1 MSCSLYVELL
11 PELEDCMVPKMML
24 QPIVE
29 NAIIHGLEG
38 ADSGSILVEVSR
50 LSGNL
55 LQITVTDSGHGL
67 PPEIVG
73 RYGDRS
79 KDSHR
84 GHLGL
89 YNVDTILHKHY
100 GTDFGLFLSN
110 RKDGP
115 GAIVSAV
122 LPIQKEGDAS
132 C

>member
-1 MSCSLYVELL
+1 
-11 PELEDCMVPKMML
+11 MVPKMML

-38 ADSGSILVEVSR
+38 ADSGSIWVEASR

-55 LQITVTDSGHGL
+55 LQITVTDSGRGL
-67 PPEIVG
+67 PPEMVG
-73 RYGDRS
+73 RYGDRD
-79 KDSHR
+79 KDSLR

-100 GTDFGLFLSN
+100 GADFGLLLSN
-110 RKDGP
+110 RQDGP
-115 GAIVSAV
+115 GVIVAAV
-122 LPIQKEGDAS
+122 LPIRIEEDGS